1 MTGWVDPDDP
11 TLAAATSLARE
22 LADPV
27 RLTAL
32 QLLAVEGP
40 HTMTQLADALRVS
53 PPRLGNHLARLRAR
67 GLVAVQQRGRH
78 VVYRLASP
86 DTAEVL
92 TALARHGRG
101 DIPGPR
107 PARPPSPA
115 ETARTC
121 YDHCAGRLGVAVFAA
136 LVRRGALLPPDGQH
150 DELRLGPDPS
160 AFRDLGVDLDA
171 VRPGRRKLA
180 TACLDRNHRL
190 PHLGGVL
197 GAEVLDALV
206 ADGLV
211 RRQDGERVLT
221 LTGRGAR
228 RLPALLPD
236 FPAPPADS
244 QPGR

>member
-22 LADPV
+22 LADPI

-53 PPRLGNHLARLRAR
+53 APRLGNHLARLRAR
-67 GLVAVQQRGRH
+67 GLVTVQQRGRH

-86 DTAEVL
+86 DTVDVL
-92 TALARHGRG
+92 TALARHGRPET
-101 DIPGPR
+101 PGPR

-136 LVRRGALLPPDGQH
+136 LVQRGALLPPDGQH
-150 DELRLGPDPS
+150 DELRLGPDPT
-160 AFRDLGVDLDA
+160 AFGDLGVDLDA

-197 GAEVLDALV
+197 GAEVLDAFV

-211 RRQDGERVLT
+211 HRQDGERALAIT
-221 LTGRGAR
+221 ARGAR
-228 RLPALLPD
+228 KLPALLPE
-236 FPAPPADS
+236 FPAPAAG
-244 QPGR
+244 GRRP